1 MLRSVVLTNRVVE
14 MERRFNSLKT
24 LREYHRMSL
33 NDVGE
38 KLGVTPATIWQWE
51 QKPNSWLKPKHLLQL
66 QRAFSPEDIAEAFD
80 PDWTPPEPE
89 PEQPTREPIC
99 QTAFSDSELEHMIR
113 ELMCVFTELNDDR
126 KTALVDYAD
135 YLYHQQTGM
144 KLPRITQSVREV
156 PDDVWDE
163 IEKIRQTPVMP

>member
-1 MLRSVVLTNRVVE
+1 
-14 MERRFNSLKT
+14 MERRFNSLKE

-33 NDVGE
+33 NDVAE

-51 QKPNSWLKPKHLLQL
+51 QKPNDWLKPKHKLQL
-66 QRAFSPEDIAEAFD
+66 QRAFSQEDIAEAFD
-80 PDWTPPEPE
+80 PDWNPPEPE
-89 PEQPTREPIC
+89 PEQPKREPIC
-99 QTAFSDSELEHMIR
+99 VTAFSESELEHMIR

-126 KTALVDYAD
+126 KTVLVDYAD

-144 KLPRITQSVREV
+144 KLPRITPRAMEI

-163 IEKIRQTPVMP
+163 IEKLKQTPVMP

>member
-1 MLRSVVLTNRVVE
+1 